1 MLFLKGIPFFSIF
14 LLLAQGSIPP
24 FQSTAEARQILTSFQ
39 KKEALREA
47 LFKAYLE
54 ADNKEAA
61 SYLGLA
67 MAMPG
72 SEYADIVKDVRGR
85 FPKEKLMLKN
95 REIFIDGKP
104 SGLKVK
110 TYLPLQLSM
119 GAKVW
124 TEEAGMSPR
133 DTYLSL
139 RKFFAEGDKKHSYL
153 LDQLFPNA
161 YALENNRPV
170 VGGILGSIGG
180 GIAGYMSSL
189 VVICAF
195 TPPGEAAILLG
206 GTVAGVIG
214 GASYLYR
221 SFSERDREAARVA
234 LQKSLDGK
242 VQVNCS
248 KKSISLS
255 FEKGEVNSLTF
266 KPGGTKFLINFRD
279 GQSRTVP
286 IETTSL
292 AALMDSCSNQSE
304 AQALEARI
312 NTAFSRARD
321 LASQRDPSVKD
332 QRGESSP
339 PAGESSGVSSPR

>member
-1 MLFLKGIPFFSIF
+1 MC
-14 LLLAQGSIPP
+14 
-24 FQSTAEARQILTSFQ
+24 
-39 KKEALREA
+39 
-47 LFKAYLE
+47 
-54 ADNKEAA
+54 
-61 SYLGLA
+61 
-67 MAMPG
+67 
-72 SEYADIVKDVRGR
+72 
-85 FPKEKLMLKN
+85 
-95 REIFIDGKP
+95 
-104 SGLKVK
+104 
-110 TYLPLQLSM
+110 
-119 GAKVW
+119 
-124 TEEAGMSPR
+124 
-133 DTYLSL
+133 
-139 RKFFAEGDKKHSYL
+139 
-153 LDQLFPNA
+153 
-161 YALENNRPV
+161 
-170 VGGILGSIGG
+170 
-180 GIAGYMSSL
+180 SSDL
-189 VVICAF
+189 
-195 TPPGEAAILLG
+195 